1 MAVVVV
7 EAAAVV
13 VVDSSAVDFAVVGF
27 AYPVVDFAYR
37 VVAFD
42 FVSPSGPD
50 PFGLVA
56 FDYGDQLHF
65 DLHLDLSC
73 LDPFGLDQVLVVVPC
88 QAWAELQEA
97 HLVAVAAQVDLGDL
111 QGDLQDLEV

>member
-7 EAAAVV
+7 EAAAVA

-27 AYPVVDFAYR
+27 AYPVVGFAYPVVDFAYRVVDFAYR

-50 PFGLVA
+50 PFDLDA

-65 DLHLDLSC
+65 DLHLKQRNKYAMISFCFLKFKLKFLKVSRSQNKIVE
-73 LDPFGLDQVLVVVPC
+73 P
-88 QAWAELQEA
+88 
-97 HLVAVAAQVDLGDL
+97 
-111 QGDLQDLEV
+111 

>member
-1 MAVVVV
+1 MVALAVVVV
-7 EAAAVV
+7 EAAGVA

-27 AYPVVDFAYR
+27 AYPVVGFAYPVVDFAYRVVDFAYR

-50 PFGLVA
+50 PFDLDA

-65 DLHLDLSC
+65 DLHLK
-73 LDPFGLDQVLVVVPC
+73 
-88 QAWAELQEA
+88 
-97 HLVAVAAQVDLGDL
+97 
-111 QGDLQDLEV
+111 

>member
-1 MAVVVV
+1 MRGIPSEYFLAISKTYQFDTNQSIDKYLVNKKICLTVALAVVVV

-50 PFGLVA
+50 PFDLVA

-65 DLHLDLSC
+65 DLHLK
-73 LDPFGLDQVLVVVPC
+73 
-88 QAWAELQEA
+88 
-97 HLVAVAAQVDLGDL
+97 
-111 QGDLQDLEV
+111 

>member
-1 MAVVVV
+1 MTLTNLVNKKICLTVALAVVVV
-7 EAAAVV
+7 EAAAV

-50 PFGLVA
+50 PFDLVA

-65 DLHLDLSC
+65 DLHLK
-73 LDPFGLDQVLVVVPC
+73 
-88 QAWAELQEA
+88 
-97 HLVAVAAQVDLGDL
+97 
-111 QGDLQDLEV
+111 

>member
-1 MAVVVV
+1 MAVVVVV

-13 VVDSSAVDFAVVGF
+13 AVDFAVGF
-27 AYPVVDFAYR
+27 AFDL

-50 PFGLVA
+50 PFDLDA

-65 DLHLDLSC
+65 DLHLK
-73 LDPFGLDQVLVVVPC
+73 
-88 QAWAELQEA
+88 
-97 HLVAVAAQVDLGDL
+97 
-111 QGDLQDLEV
+111 

>member
-1 MAVVVV
+1 MVNKKICLTVALAVVVVV

-13 VVDSSAVDFAVVGF
+13 VVDSSAVDFAVGF
-27 AYPVVDFAYR
+27 AFDL

-50 PFGLVA
+50 PFDLVA

-65 DLHLDLSC
+65 DLHLK
-73 LDPFGLDQVLVVVPC
+73 
-88 QAWAELQEA
+88 
-97 HLVAVAAQVDLGDL
+97 
-111 QGDLQDLEV
+111 

>member
-1 MAVVVV
+1 MVNKKICLTVALAVVVVVV

-13 VVDSSAVDFAVVGF
+13 VVDSSAVDFAVGF
-27 AYPVVDFAYR
+27 AFDL

-50 PFGLVA
+50 PFDLDA

-65 DLHLDLSC
+65 DLHLK
-73 LDPFGLDQVLVVVPC
+73 
-88 QAWAELQEA
+88 
-97 HLVAVAAQVDLGDL
+97 
-111 QGDLQDLEV
+111 

>member
-1 MAVVVV
+1 MVNKKICLTVALAVVVV

-50 PFGLVA
+50 PFDSVA

-65 DLHLDLSC
+65 DLHLKKRNKYTMISFCFLK
-73 LDPFGLDQVLVVVPC
+73 FEFNVLC
-88 QAWAELQEA
+88 MSS
-97 HLVAVAAQVDLGDL
+97 GDL
-111 QGDLQDLEV
+111 LI